1 VVLKGCDYL
10 KITFY
15 LQKFKAA
22 ILIEGKVNA
31 DYHQQSQSS
40 SVEISDYEEQQLAA

>member
-15 LQKFKAA
+15 LQKVEVA
-22 ILIEGKVNA
+22 ILTEGKVNA
-31 DYHQQSQSS
+31 DYHQQTQSS
-40 SVEISDYEEQQLAA
+40 SVEICDYEEELLAA